1 MSTVRTANGRFRKT
15 QLRNGLRVITE
26 TLPAVRSVSLGVWI
40 DVGSRN
46 ESPEVNGVSHL
57 IEHMVFKGTRKR
69 NVREIASSLEALGG
83 SLNGWTSREHTC
95 YTARVLDQYLPD
107 AVDVLADISCNPRMT
122 PTNLAREKLVI
133 CEEIKESIDTPSDK
147 IHDLFA
153 ETFWGQHPLG
163 YPIMGTQN
171 TILGMS
177 RRKMMNYYR
186 RNYQTGNVVIAA
198 SGSVSHDRLVRLC
211 REKFIFPEGR
221 GTETRPAVRG
231 ARGQVKVVRDRGT
244 QTHFCLG
251 FDGISYGDRDRMSVL
266 ALSTHLGG
274 GMSSV
279 LFQKIREERGLAYS
293 VFTFHDFYRDSGV
306 FGAYMASD
314 GKSVPGAC
322 ELMLKEM
329 RKLKRRRISEARLDQ
344 IKSQIKGQI
353 MLGLESTY
361 NRMSRIARL
370 ELMYGQFVS
379 LDDTLKAIDAVT
391 TSTIMEQANRV
402 LDEETMAIAVLGPVG
417 KGILSDVV

>member
-1 MSTVRTANGRFRKT
+1 MTTKGTAAGRFKKT

-46 ESPEVNGVSHL
+46 ESPDVNGVSHL
-57 IEHMVFKGTRKR
+57 IEHMVFKGTKRR
-69 NVREIASSLEALGG
+69 NVRDIASSLEALGG

-95 YTARVLDQYLPD
+95 YTARVLDQYLPE
-107 AVDVLADISCNPRMT
+107 AVDVLADISCNPKMT

-133 CEEIKESIDTPSDK
+133 CEEIKESMDTPSDK

-153 ETFWGQHPLG
+153 ETFWGSHPLG
-163 YPIMGTQN
+163 YPIMGHQD
-171 TILGMS
+171 TILGMT
-177 RRKMMNYYR
+177 RRKLVDFYR
-186 RNYQTGNVVIAA
+186 RNYQTGNVIVAA
-198 SGSVSHDRLVRLC
+198 SGAVSHDRLVRLA
-211 REKFIFPEGR
+211 REKFTFPEGAGT
-221 GTETRPAVRG
+221 GTEPAARPRAPQIR
-231 ARGQVKVVRDRGT
+231 VVRDRGS
-244 QTHFCLG
+244 QTHFCMG
-251 FDGISYGDRDRMSVL
+251 FNGIPYGDRYRMSVL

-293 VFTFHDFYRDSGV
+293 VFTFHDFYRDSGI

-314 GKSVPGAC
+314 GSSVPGAY
-322 ELMLKEM
+322 EIMLKEL
-329 RKLKRRRISEARLDQ
+329 RRVKRRRISSARLDQ
-344 IKSQIKGQI
+344 IKSQLKGQI

-370 ELMYGQFVS
+370 ELMYGKFVS
-379 LDDTLKAIDAVT
+379 LDQTLKTIDAVT
-391 TSTIMEQANRV
+391 PSTVLEQANRI
-402 LDEETMAIAVLGPVG
+402 LDEETMAITVLGPVK
-417 KGILSDVV
+417 KGILSDVA